1 MKFPALPHCHHPS
14 ELVPAEENC
23 QLQKLV
29 DLNKLVATKRQGWVN
44 ALIFCLESSEV
55 YNGLDEDG
63 VVSYVGVFRVQFGEW
78 AEERAAT
85 CDVHVTDRP
94 LEGRGG
100 DVGPEGINNVLP
112 VVLVEQH

>member
-14 ELVPAEENC
+14 ELDPAEDNC
-23 QLQKLV
+23 QSLVVQKLV

-63 VVSYVGVFRVQFGEW
+63 VVSYVGVFRVQFGEG
-78 AEERAAT
+78 AEEWAAA

-94 LEGRGG
+94 LEG
-100 DVGPEGINNVLP
+100 
-112 VVLVEQH
+112 